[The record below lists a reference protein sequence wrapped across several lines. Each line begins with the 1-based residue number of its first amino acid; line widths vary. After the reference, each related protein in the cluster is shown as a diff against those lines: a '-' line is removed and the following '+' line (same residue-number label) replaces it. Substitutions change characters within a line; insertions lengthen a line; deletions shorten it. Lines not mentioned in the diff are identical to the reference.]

1 MQRVVVGF
9 DTGFAAYPLLD
20 PTIVGDTSGNGAFS
34 SLDILW
40 LQRRVVGFVQ
50 PVIPDLPTLAPSPA
64 VSAATSGAAEPSVS
78 VESVTEVA
86 GGTEPVSVSE
96 PDTVVVAEPENI
108 AAATS
113 RVAQP
118 APEPVSQPPQQA
130 QELAPDQSVS
140 IAAASVPVVD
150 VLADPPAAVQ
160 AAVQAPL
167 LDWTTRPGSVGGERL
182 AGKAAGPDR
191 TGGERRDWVSNF
203 VNRVGRTD
211 VPNPNDSLRLTIAAS
226 AKTAPSLELLDRP

>member
-50 PVIPDLPTLAPSPA
+50 PVIPDLPTLAPSAA
-64 VSAATSGAAEPSVS
+64 VSLATSGATEPIVS
-78 VESVTEVA
+78 AESVTEVA
-86 GGTEPVSVSE
+86 GGTEPVSE
-96 PDTVVVAEPENI
+96 PDTVVVAESENI
-108 AAATS
+108 VVPTL

-118 APEPVSQPPQQA
+118 APEPVSQQPQQA

-140 IAAASVPVVD
+140 IAAASVPVID
-150 VLADPPAAVQ
+150 VLADPP

-203 VNRVGRTD
+203 VNRVGRAD
-211 VPNPNDSLRLTIAAS
+211 VPNPNDALQLTIAVS
-226 AKTAPSLELLDRP
+226 AKTAPSLRLLERQ